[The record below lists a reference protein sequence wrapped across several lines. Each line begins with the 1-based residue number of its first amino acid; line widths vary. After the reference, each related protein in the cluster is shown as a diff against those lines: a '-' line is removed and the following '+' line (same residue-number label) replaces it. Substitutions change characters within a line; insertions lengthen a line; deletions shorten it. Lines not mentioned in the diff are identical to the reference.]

1 MEGSKRQFARKKI
14 DFKKQLKWII
24 PTVLS
29 AVAILLMAILPQ
41 NMAMETITQI
51 RIISRY
57 FAAAIVAV
65 GVTTIF
71 YSFTGIFK
79 CKTWLR
85 CLITALMLS
94 ACIYFYIDS
103 KRPPDIIRMKE
114 DQLYILPKSPLDE
127 K

>member
-1 MEGSKRQFARKKI
+1 MKDERY
-14 DFKKQLKWII
+14 FKKERNFKKHLKWII
-24 PTVLS
+24 PTILTIV
-29 AVAILLMAILPQ
+29 AVILMLIIPQ
-41 NMAMETITQI
+41 NMSMETITQI

-57 FAAAIVAV
+57 FAVAIVAV

-71 YSFTGIFK
+71 YSFSGIFK
-79 CKTWLR
+79 CKTWVR